1 MEINNTVKYIK
12 THYTHKSVYDSN
24 ENINS
29 IKYSFTVDEGREFQN
44 LLKELTLAP
53 LCPNRTK
60 FATHV
65 LCNRHLTFDLQGGVL
80 PVTTLRRQWI
90 YGIFWELMWFL
101 NGRTDLEYLW
111 DKNIHIWDKNYEKAK
126 LQLKLSENDVG
137 KIYGYQWRN
146 FGGSFDQI
154 KYITNEL
161 KTNPNSRRIMISGWC
176 PPQIFDD
183 ACLPPCHVSYN
194 FNVVGKKL
202 YCQILQRSSDVALA
216 LSWNIVSGA
225 LLTHMLANT
234 CDLEA
239 AGLSIT
245 IANAHIYENHI
256 PAVREMLQRN
266 PRQFPRISFNT
277 KRTDIW
283 DYVYDDLVIYN
294 YDPYPNLYIG
304 EMAV

>member
-1 MEINNTVKYIK
+1 
-12 THYTHKSVYDSN
+12 
-24 ENINS
+24 
-29 IKYSFTVDEGREFQN
+29 
-44 LLKELTLAP
+44 
-53 LCPNRTK
+53 
-60 FATHV
+60 
-65 LCNRHLTFDLQGGVL
+65 LTFDLRGGTL
-80 PVTTLRRQWI
+80 PATTLRKQWI

-126 LQLKLSENDVG
+126 NQLQLNENDVG
-137 KIYGYQWRN
+137 KIYGYQWRK
-146 FGGSFDQI
+146 FGGTFDQI
-154 KYITNEL
+154 KYVTNEL
-161 KTNPNSRRIMISGWC
+161 KNNPNSRRIMISGWC
-176 PPQIFDD
+176 PPQIFDN

-216 LSWNIVSGA
+216 LSWNIISGA

-234 CDLEA
+234 CNLDATE
-239 AGLSIT
+239 LSIT

-256 PAVREMLQRN
+256 PAVRQMIQRT
-266 PRQFPRISFNT
+266 PRQFPRISFTT
-277 KRTDIW
+277 KKTDIW
-283 DYVYDDLVIYN
+283 DYVYNDFVVYN